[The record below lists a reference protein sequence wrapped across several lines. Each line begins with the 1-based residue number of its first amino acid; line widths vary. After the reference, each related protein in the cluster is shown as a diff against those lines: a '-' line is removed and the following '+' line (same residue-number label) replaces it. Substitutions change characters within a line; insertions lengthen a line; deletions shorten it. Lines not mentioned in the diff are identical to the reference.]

1 MVNLIETKKRSHGL
15 LLAGI
20 AVLTLVLLLG
30 IKFFMSDDTA
40 SAPEQPAA
48 REQLFKEPEAPQG
61 LNPALRPQSAAN
73 SGLDMFSK
81 TNAGYY
87 GEEESTAP
95 AVAQGAAPP
104 EVRKSTAAA
113 ARRAPAK
120 ARAKGTVIPRMKST
134 SFGGVSPTNVTP
146 GGAGQNM
153 PDLSGILK
161 QAQQRP
167 GGGD

>member
-1 MVNLIETKKRSHGL
+1 MPNLIEPKKQSHGL

-48 REQLFKEPEAPQG
+48 KEQLFKEPEPPQG
-61 LNPALRPQSAAN
+61 LNPAMRPQSAAN

-95 AVAQGAAPP
+95 AVAQSAAAP
-104 EVRKSTAAA
+104 EVRKSTVAA
-113 ARRAPAK
+113 ARKAPAK
-120 ARAKGTVIPRMKST
+120 TRAGTVIPRMKST

-161 QAQQRP
+161 QAQQRS